1 MRTIILIALAA
12 WALIIVAGIVLAP
25 AIAELVAVVF
35 GGAR

>member
-1 MRTIILIALAA
+1 MKTLIFLSLVF
-12 WALIIVAGIVLAP
+12 WALFIAAGIVLAP